1 MRIVAV
7 RPRPVCVV
15 LFIVY
20 AVFGLCAFLVF
31 DFDNASELILPFGI
45 LMPLADFT
53 FNIHLARSI
62 VSAEPVPYAIAAIAA
77 YAVSGFVTAAALT
90 YCFNFVAGLTGGID
104 ARFVAT
110 SDEKEP
116 SS

>member
-53 FNIHLARSI
+53 FNIRLARSI